1 MTNSK
6 PAGEVSDDKGSER
19 ATLLEFPCRFPVKA
33 MGRNSDDF
41 TAVISEIILSRA
53 ELAEGEVVRTSLS
66 KAGNYLAL
74 TAVIEAQ
81 SKEQLDGIYQALT
94 DCKQVVMAL

>member
-1 MTNSK
+1 MTS
-6 PAGEVSDDKGSER
+6 SEASGDR

-33 MGRNSDDF
+33 MGRNSADF
-41 TAVISEIILSRA
+41 TEVISGIILSRA
-53 ELAEGEVVRTSLS
+53 ELAQGEAIKTSPS

-81 SKEQLDGIYQALT
+81 SQEQLDDIYQALT
-94 DCKQVVMAL
+94 DCDQVVMAL